1 MWLSGREVSQAQ
13 RTANSNVRDRV
24 VSCIFVAGAEPVRR
38 RVIETK
44 SGEGRRLGPGRHFK
58 DFGFF
63 CDQDKDSAIL
73 RAVKWLGGRGGTR
86 WRLC

>member
-13 RTANSNVRDRV
+13 RTESANVRDGIV
-24 VSCIFVAGAEPVRR
+24 TGIFVAGAERVRG

-63 CDQDKDSAIL
+63 CEQDRDPAAL
-73 RAVKWLGGRGGTR
+73 GAVK
-86 WRLC
+86 